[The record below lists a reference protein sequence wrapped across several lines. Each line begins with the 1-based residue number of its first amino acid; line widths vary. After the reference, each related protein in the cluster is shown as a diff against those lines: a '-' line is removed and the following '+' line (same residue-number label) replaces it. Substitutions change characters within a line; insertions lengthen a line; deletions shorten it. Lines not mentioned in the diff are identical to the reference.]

1 MKLVMSAVVASIV
14 LSALPSA
21 SAVVPDAR
29 PSVASISKAV
39 VKASSKEVTEGD
51 RITLRV
57 RVPQS
62 GNAKRVTLQ
71 ERVEGFSTYAWT
83 DVASKR
89 ALARVKFRT
98 TVTARN
104 EAVYR
109 VAITYR
115 NRLKPVDSRPVK
127 VTVWRWIQLR
137 EFTPYFQTFLAG
149 YGEADINGDRYA
161 VWGGYAGTSVRAW
174 EARVTPGRNCTRF
187 RAVLGLADTSDDES
201 SGVVAFATDEATT
214 IYQSPALTPGMAL
227 PVELN
232 LSRPYRFGMTA
243 ANTSAETIRSY
254 PRVGDGAFY
263 CTGIEN

>member
-1 MKLVMSAVVASIV
+1 VKLVMSFVAATLG

-21 SAVVPDAR
+21 AAVAPDDR
-29 PSVASISKAV
+29 PSVSSIPKAV

-57 RVPQS
+57 HVPQA
-62 GNAKRVTLQ
+62 GNAKRVALQ
-71 ERVEGFSTYAWT
+71 ERVEGFSTYSWT

-89 ALARVKFRT
+89 AKTRVKFRA

-115 NRLKPVDSRPVK
+115 NRLKPVESKPVK
-127 VTVWRWIQLR
+127 LAVWRWIQLR
-137 EFTPYFQTFLAG
+137 EFTPYFQTSLAG
-149 YGEADINGDRYA
+149 YGEADMNGDRYA

-201 SGVVAFATDEATT
+201 SGVIAFTTDESST
-214 IYQSPALTPGMAL
+214 IYRSPALTPGMTL
-227 PVELN
+227 PVEVEI
-232 LSRPYRFGMTA
+232 SRPYRFGIAA
-243 ANTSAETIRSY
+243 ANTSAEKVRSY
-254 PRVGDGAFY
+254 PMVGDGSFY
-263 CTGIEN
+263 CTGIKN